1 MNIINLPPPPPPHNP
16 LASLATGFKQVLSLL
31 RPTTPLPDR
40 LGNCRGASQFLLI
53 WWLVFGSRQVVRN
66 FINSYLLSL
75 FSYNKIIKTELFH
88 PGCAVILDW
97 TCCLTWKWILQMLQN
112 FFWECDFLREHD
124 KSDAFNWESVRKVVK
139 WWDSW
144 QSCVRLGK
152 SWSVITNIQ

>member
-1 MNIINLPPPPPPHNP
+1 MNSLNWPPPPLHNP
-16 LASLATGFKQVLSLL
+16 LASLATGFKQVLSFL

-112 FFWECDFLREHD
+112 FFWNVTFWESMTNQMPLTGRVSERSWNGETHD
-124 KSDAFNWESVRKVVK
+124 KVV
-139 WWDSW
+139 WD
-144 QSCVRLGK
+144 
-152 SWSVITNIQ
+152 